1 MNEAI
6 TMTEHQ
12 VSEQTADL
20 HVDASTLQCPLP
32 LLKTRQALRQ
42 LRAGQLLEVI
52 ATDTGS
58 ANDIPA
64 YLRQSCHA
72 LVRMQETNGRYRFV
86 IRCGTQEP

>member
-6 TMTEHQ
+6 TMTENP
-12 VSEQTADL
+12 VSEQMVDL

-42 LRAGQLLEVI
+42 LHAGQLLEVI

-58 ANDIPA
+58 ASDIPA
-64 YLRQSCHA
+64 YLRQSCHE
-72 LVRMQETNGRYRFV
+72 LVRMQESKGRYCFV